1 MTQPGSERL
10 ALLGRSLA
18 RWIVR
23 AERSDALTG
32 ALGNP
37 ICCSRSFRSMRVAE
51 GGRRLCG
58 EVSKPQL
65 LLRVMDAAIPQLC
78 GGCRGLIVR
87 AGVFI
92 TSNAWLMVLSISGP
106 ALSADEPPVRVPM
119 SPADTRSDSK
129 HDFVEVWVVLSEPA
143 LATLPREATEER
155 GALRERILRQQNDV
169 MAQLAAL
176 GATESGRTQQASNA
190 LAVRLP
196 AAAIQ
201 SVKKIDG
208 VIGVRPVSHRNRIAD

>member
-1 MTQPGSERL
+1 
-10 ALLGRSLA
+10 
-18 RWIVR
+18 
-23 AERSDALTG
+23 
-32 ALGNP
+32 
-37 ICCSRSFRSMRVAE
+37 
-51 GGRRLCG
+51 
-58 EVSKPQL
+58 
-65 LLRVMDAAIPQLC
+65 
-78 GGCRGLIVR
+78 LIVR

-119 SPADTRSDSK
+119 SPADTRSYSK

-143 LATLPREATEER
+143 LATLPRDAVEER
-155 GALRERILRQQNDV
+155 VALRDRILRQQNDV
-169 MAQLAAL
+169 MAQLAGL